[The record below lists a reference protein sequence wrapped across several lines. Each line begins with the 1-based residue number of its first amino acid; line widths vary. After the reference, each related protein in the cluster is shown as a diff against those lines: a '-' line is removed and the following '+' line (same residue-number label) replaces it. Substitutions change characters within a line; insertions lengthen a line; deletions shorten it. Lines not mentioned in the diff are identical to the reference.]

1 MNTIK
6 TILVPLAM
14 KNHSRGIFN
23 YAAGVALT
31 YDADILVLNVIN
43 IRDVESIAGVASMGY
58 NVDETHYLEE
68 VKKERRELMDDIV
81 EKNDFPS
88 KRVKILF
95 KVGHPADE
103 ILSTIVQEMPDLVIM
118 GTQGRTSLRSTLVG
132 DVAKQ
137 VFQRSPVP
145 VLSFRCDDCRKKL
158 LKRIQPE

>member
-6 TILVPLAM
+6 KILVPLAM
-14 KNHSRGIFN
+14 KNHSREIFD

-43 IRDVESIAGVASMGY
+43 IRDIESIAGVASMGY
-58 NVDETHYLEE
+58 DVDETHYLAE
-68 VKKERRELMDDIV
+68 VKKERRALMDDIV
-81 EKNDFPS
+81 EKNDYPS

-95 KVGHPADE
+95 KIGHPSDE
-103 ILSTIVQEMPDLVIM
+103 ILFTIVKEMPDLVIM

-145 VLSFRCDDCRKKL
+145 VLSFRGEDCRKRL
-158 LKRIQPE
+158 FKRIPPE